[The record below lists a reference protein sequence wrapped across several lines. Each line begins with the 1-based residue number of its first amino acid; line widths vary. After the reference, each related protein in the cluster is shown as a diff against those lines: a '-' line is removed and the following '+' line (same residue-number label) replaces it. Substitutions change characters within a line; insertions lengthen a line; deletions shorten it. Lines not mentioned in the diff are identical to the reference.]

1 MKMSRKQKRKLE
13 RYQKE
18 QELKEE
24 RKSKNTKFRVREGFL
39 KKIFI
44 ASIIVLI
51 MYVAYAS
58 FSGPGKYD
66 DFAQCLTDNS
76 VTMYGAEWCHFCK
89 QQKQLF
95 GKSFQFVTYV
105 ECPQNQQ
112 LCDEKGVEGYPTWI
126 TKDNQLYYGVQ
137 SREFLSS
144 ISGCT
149 L

>member
-1 MKMSRKQKRKLE
+1 MKMSRKQRRKLE
-13 RYQKE
+13 RYEKE

-24 RKSKNTKFRVREGFL
+24 RKSERTKVKVKEGFL

-44 ASIIVLI
+44 ASIIVVI
-51 MYVAYAS
+51 VYVAYAS

-66 DFAQCLTDNS
+66 GFAQCLTDKDI
-76 VTMYGAEWCHFCK
+76 TMYGAEWCHFCK

-126 TKDNQLYYGVQ
+126 TKEGQLYSGVQ
-137 SREFLSS
+137 SMEFLSA
-144 ISGCT
+144 ISDCN